1 MSVKPVN
8 IQIAVRLLLSYEI
21 CAILIDII
29 KSAQKFK
36 TQAFIGC
43 SCVCVKLQVSAG
55 NNPHRGKV
63 KSIGK
68 MLFLLEGNGQLF
80 SKSERLCA
88 FSIILMFVKSQLL
101 VPFKCSTAL
110 KSYLYP
116 FCDVSQ
122 A

>member
-1 MSVKPVN
+1 MSGKPVN

-63 KSIGK
+63 KQYLKDAIPSTRKWTI
-68 MLFLLEGNGQLF
+68 LLQSQNGYVYG
-80 SKSERLCA
+80 EA
-88 FSIILMFVKSQLL
+88 VE
-101 VPFKCSTAL
+101 
-110 KSYLYP
+110 
-116 FCDVSQ
+116 
-122 A
+122 